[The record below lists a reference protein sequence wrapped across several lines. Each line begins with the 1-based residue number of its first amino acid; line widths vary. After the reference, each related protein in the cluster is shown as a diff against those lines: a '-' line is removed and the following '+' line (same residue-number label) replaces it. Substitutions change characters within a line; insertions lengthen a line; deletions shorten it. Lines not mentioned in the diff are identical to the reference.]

1 MNRSACLLLLSFL
14 VVTLAGCGRKEVTS
28 VESALD
34 PTEPANAA
42 AAPAATTTTVPGAGD
57 KTILPSGISAEE
69 TARFEA
75 WFRKYG
81 LDPKDPAML
90 DADSDGDGYTNRE
103 EFLAGT
109 NPRDPNS
116 MPGMIDGVSMKELKD
131 VRVPI
136 ILREVKGGT
145 ARVERMDAPG
155 RQEEL
160 REGSQVK
167 ELPYRVT
174 KIKQEVKADKHGVFT
189 DVSQVTL
196 ENSET
201 KESVVLVKDLPSRS
215 SETHAVLVGPDGVEQ
230 KVHVDETI
238 TLPGQQGRQFKVLEV
253 RPDQVVVEELGTKRP
268 LTIPKR

>member
-1 MNRSACLLLLSFL
+1 MNRSACPLLLSLLF
-14 VVTLAGCGRKEVTS
+14 VTLAGCNRKEITS
-28 VESALD
+28 VENA
-34 PTEPANAA
+34 PEPKDAA
-42 AAPAATTTTVPGAGD
+42 SGGGAPASATATGGGEKGV
-57 KTILPSGISAEE
+57 LLNGISAEE

-90 DADSDGDGYTNRE
+90 DADTDGDGYTNRE

-109 NPRDPNS
+109 NPLDPKS

-145 ARVERMDAPG
+145 ARVERIDAPG
-155 RQEEL
+155 QEEL
-160 REGSQVK
+160 REGSQVQG
-167 ELPYRVT
+167 LPYRVT
-174 KIKQEVKADKHGVFT
+174 KIKQEVKVDKHGVFT
-189 DVSQVTL
+189 DVSQVMM

-201 KESVVLVKDLPSRS
+201 KESVVLVKDLPARS

-230 KVHVDETI
+230 KVHVDETV
-238 TLPGQQGRQFKVLEV
+238 TLPGQAGKQFKVLEV
-253 RPDQVVVEELGTKRP
+253 RPDQVVVEEIGSRRP